1 MLINE
6 WLDKTYSVWIIS
18 LWVSSKSILS
28 LYINL
33 YTEFQNVQAFSL
45 LIKLSNDKYF
55 VVIR

>member
-45 LIKLSNDKYF
+45 LIKLSNDRYF